1 MHNHLRRLDRIWPD
15 SPIYFITMCTNNR
28 RSVLARDEVSEIL
41 IREWDAAH
49 RRYDWTVGRYVIMPD
64 DVHFLCQAGA
74 RRQEIV

>member
-1 MHNHLRRLDRIWPD
+1 MGSKFTDLLHHHVHK
-15 SPIYFITMCTNNR
+15 NR
-28 RSVLARDEVSEIL
+28 RSVLARDEASEIL

-64 DVHFLCQAGA
+64 DVHFLCEAGA